1 MRTIVITP
9 EFPIADEAHL
19 IEMML
24 NDGIDRV
31 HLRHPSTSI
40 EETARI
46 IETISPRLYARLS
59 LHDHYPLAI
68 RYGLGGIHLN
78 SRNSTPPAGFRGLV
92 SCSCH
97 SIEEIAMHGSEDYL
111 FLSPIYDSISK
122 IGYRSAYDHVV
133 LADVC
138 EFLSQRIVALGGVTP
153 ERLPELA
160 AMGFAGAALLGY
172 VWADGTEQGVS
183 ERIKRIKHALAQC

>member
-9 EFPIADEAHL
+9 ERPIADEAHL
-19 IEMML
+19 IKMIL
-24 NDGIDRV
+24 DDGINRV
-31 HLRHPSTSI
+31 HLRHPSATV

-46 IETISPRLYARLS
+46 IETIPPRLYARLS
-59 LHDHYPLAI
+59 LHDHHPLAI

-78 SRNSTPPAGFRGLV
+78 SRNSEPPTGFRGMV
-92 SCSCH
+92 SRSCH
-97 SIEEIAMHGSEDYL
+97 SIDEIAKHDSEDYL

-122 IGYRSAYDHVV
+122 AGYRSAYGRRE
-133 LADVC
+133 LAAVR
-138 EFLSQRIVALGGVTP
+138 EFLAQRVVALGGVIP

>member
-9 EFPIADEAHL
+9 ERPIVDEAHL
-19 IEMML
+19 IGMIL
-24 NDGIDRV
+24 NDGIDHV

-40 EETARI
+40 EEMARI

-59 LHDHYPLAI
+59 LHDHHPLAI
-68 RYGLGGIHLN
+68 HYGLGGIHLN
-78 SRNSTPPAGFRGLV
+78 NRNTTPPAGFRGLV
-92 SCSCH
+92 SRSCH
-97 SIEEIAMHGSEDYL
+97 SIEEIAMHDSEDYL

-122 IGYRSAYDHVV
+122 IGYRSAFDHAG
-133 LADVC
+133 LADVR
-138 EFLSQRIVALGGVTP
+138 EVLAQRVVALGGVTP

-172 VWADGTEQGVS
+172 VWADGTERSVS
-183 ERIKRIKHALAQC
+183 ERIRNIKQALAQC